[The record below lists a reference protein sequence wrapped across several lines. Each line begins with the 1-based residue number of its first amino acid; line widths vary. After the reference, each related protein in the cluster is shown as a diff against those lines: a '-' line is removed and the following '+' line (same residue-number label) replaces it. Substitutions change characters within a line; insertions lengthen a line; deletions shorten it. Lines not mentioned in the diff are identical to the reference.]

1 MWGTKVHQEKLIQE
15 DMDCLRDWEN
25 YILLDRFPW
34 ELGLA
39 SEPYLEDIE
48 AIKQMKK
55 WMQKRE
61 ERERKKAEA
70 ERRMKERMR
79 GGGRR

>member
-34 ELGLA
+34 ELGLQP
-39 SEPYLEDIE
+39 EPYLEDIE
-48 AIKQMKK
+48 ALKQMKK

-70 ERRMKERMR
+70 ARRMKEKMKKNR
-79 GGGRR
+79 